1 MANGMKDFSNELHLN
16 GRGCNAFISSA
27 PEKACSHEAGCLEQ
41 ASSVALLTDVLQTLP
56 VR

>member
-1 MANGMKDFSNELHLN
+1 MADGMKNFSNELQLN
-16 GRGCNAFISSA
+16 GRGCNASISSA

-41 ASSVALLTDVLQTLP
+41 ASSVALLTAVLHTLP